1 MELYRGVSVS
11 LYIDELILHYS
22 LNLRNG
28 QITQIEC
35 WWIGQASRL
44 TTMKRL
50 AEGIK
55 LGIILC
61 TVDL

>member
-35 WWIGQASRL
+35 
-44 TTMKRL
+44 
-50 AEGIK
+50 
-55 LGIILC
+55 
-61 TVDL
+61 